1 MDLSLGQ
8 IAQLDQQAA
17 KVLKAN
23 KDAEMSGF
31 LEDRQKLIDKYEN
44 QIDWFSHV
52 GIESIEL
59 QNVCKKLR
67 ASIIDYVIVI
77 VVHNEDSHLNT
88 FLFASEDL
96 KEFFGVYTE
105 VD

>member
-1 MDLSLGQ
+1 MEREFSL
-8 IAQLDQQAA
+8 
-17 KVLKAN
+17 KKTEVLPSEFSSFK
-23 KDAEMSGF
+23 KLCE
-31 LEDRQKLIDKYEN
+31 LIDKYEN